1 MKDHD
6 QLMNEF
12 LDVMRPIRAGS
23 TLKRY
28 QRILIK
34 FLMLFKS
41 LHQIEPEQIINFVH
55 QPKVS
60 RQTQIQYFAVLKHF
74 FEWLVLESHL
84 LFSPMRNLSYP
95 KAEKSLPKKVM
106 SMGEAQRVLNTMPLH
121 TDNHK
126 IYRNRVIME
135 LLYSCSLRR
144 SEVTALEL
152 SDFDADTQ
160 SLKIKAGKTK
170 KGRLLPVGQ
179 RVSELLATYITKFR
193 PATNHNQIFV
203 ADKGG
208 PVRSDWVTNLVRNC
222 RKKSQI
228 RTKATSHSFRK
239 SSATHMLRNGANLPS
254 VQALLG
260 HEHIESTEIYTKVY
274 PQDLFRIHR
283 AHHPREKQ
291 KNPNLPELEVPTLLF
306 RRK

>member
-1 MKDHD
+1 MKSN
-6 QLMNEF
+6 QELLTLF
-12 LDVMRPIRAGS
+12 LDVMRPIRAES

-28 QRILIK
+28 KRILSDFIK
-34 FLMLFKS
+34 LFENLNS
-41 LHQIEPEQIINFVH
+41 IAPDEIMRFVNR
-55 QPKVS
+55 PDVC
-60 RQTQIQYFAVLKHF
+60 RQTHIQYFAVLKHF
-74 FEWLVLESHL
+74 FDWLVLESHL

-106 SMGEAQRVLNTMPLH
+106 SIGETQKLLETMPL
-121 TDNHK
+121 TTECHK
-126 IYRNRVIME
+126 VYRNRVIME

-144 SEVTALEL
+144 GEVIALEL
-152 SDFDADTQ
+152 KDFDYDSQ

-170 KGRLLPVGQ
+170 IGRLLPVGE
-179 RVSELLATYITKFR
+179 RVSKLLATYLSKYR
-193 PATNHNQIFV
+193 PQTNHSFIFV

-208 PVRSDWVTNLVRNC
+208 KVYSDWVTKLVYKC

-228 RTKATSHSFRK
+228 RTKASSHSFRK
-239 SSATHMLRNGANLPS
+239 SSATHMLRNGATLPS

-260 HEHIESTEIYTKVY
+260 HHVIESTEIYTKIY
-274 PQDLFRIHR
+274 PKDLFRIHR

-291 KNPNLPELEVPTLLF
+291 KNPILPDLEVPKLLF